1 MAKEKLHIVTV
12 ATESKYYFP
21 YLQQSCE
28 RHGVPLEVLGM
39 GEKWEGFNW
48 KYFKMVEYLKS
59 IPSNDIVCFVDGY
72 DVICCRDLKELPAE
86 FKRIQKETGCKMA
99 VAGYNIDYGVST
111 FAVWVYY
118 GTCANKLL
126 NTGTYVGYSKDIL
139 NILESIRKLKSS
151 NIADDQQL
159 LTEYCNV
166 NSNDIYID
174 DNNSMFYP
182 IFAPFTNI
190 QKFIEMKNGREIHYN
205 SNRPFLIHALGFGF
219 MDNLIHDLGYDIEL
233 GVISNQILRDSFDRI
248 YRSHILRIL
257 KEYWLRFLLA
267 FLFLVVIVFVVRAYG
282 FKRTIEN
289 VVKTL
294 KRATRRQ

>member
-59 IPSNDIVCFVDGY
+59 IPENDIVCFVDGY

-86 FKRIQKETGCKMA
+86 FKRIQKETGCKIV
-99 VAGYNIDYGVST
+99 VAGSNIDYS
-111 FAVWVYY
+111 FATLAARAYY
-118 GTCANKLL
+118 GTCANKFI
-126 NTGTYVGYSKDIL
+126 NTGTYIGYSKDIL
-139 NILESIRKLKSS
+139 NIIESILKLNSS

-174 DNNSMFYP
+174 DHKSMFCT

-190 QKFIEMKNGREIHYN
+190 TKFVDIKNGQEVHYN
-205 SNRPFLIHALGFGF
+205 SNRPFLIHACGFGF
-219 MDNLIHDLGYDIEL
+219 LDNLIHNLGYDIEL
-233 GVISNQILRDSFDRI
+233 GVISNQILYDSFDRI
-248 YRSHILRIL
+248 YRSHILRLL

-267 FLFLVVIVFVVRAYG
+267 FLLLVVVVFVVRAHS
-282 FKRTIEN
+282 FKRTAEN
-289 VVKTL
+289 VVRKIR
-294 KRATRRQ
+294 RATR